1 MDYEHQ
7 IFLTDTKQYI
17 RDLFGLGMAIGLAVS
32 GYMRLICLGSL
43 VHLFEYCE

>member
-7 IFLTDTKQYI
+7 IIFKDTKQYI
-17 RDLFGLGMAIGLAVS
+17 RDLLGLGMAIGLAVG

-43 VHLFEYCE
+43 VRVFVYCE